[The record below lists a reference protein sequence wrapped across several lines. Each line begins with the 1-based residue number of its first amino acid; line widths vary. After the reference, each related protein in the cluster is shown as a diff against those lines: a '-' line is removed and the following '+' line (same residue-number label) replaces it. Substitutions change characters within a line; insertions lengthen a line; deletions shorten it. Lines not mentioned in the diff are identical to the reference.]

1 MATVGSFHSKKERNA
16 SIEMDHTLYADGF
29 DQAIIGLCIECSPA
43 RVVYDKQKM
52 VEILMKED
60 EMPEEDAI
68 DFLEYNTWNAY
79 VGEGT
84 PIYVTVMSKQ
94 EIDDTVQA

>member
-60 EMPEEDAI
+60 EMSEEDAI

>member
-1 MATVGSFHSKKERNA
+1 MEY
-16 SIEMDHTLYADGF
+16 TLYADGF
-29 DQAIIGLCIECSPA
+29 DAAIIGICIECIPA

-52 VEILMKED
+52 VDILMEED
-60 EMPEEDAI
+60 EMSEEDAI

-84 PIYVTVMSKQ
+84 PIYVTIMSKQ
-94 EIDDTVQA
+94 EINDTLQE